1 MIKWR
6 CTLCTLCCKLYTP
19 LVLPEDVK
27 RIQESLKLPMSAF
40 ITFYRP
46 TDFDGPLDE
55 SYQGLLFN
63 TKDGPVVMGLSRVDL
78 PDGEVGCVFLK
89 NNLCSIHSHRPF
101 VCRQFPFKPVNED
114 SMDGPFTL
122 MDDPCFG
129 KHATDEVVDEKPLR
143 QNYRIFQEKEQE
155 YLSKVREW
163 NDGPASGSKNFA
175 DFLSFVGLQ
184 WS

>member
-6 CTLCTLCCKLYTP
+6 CTLCALCCKLYTP

-46 TDFDGPLDE
+46 DDFDGPLDE

-63 TKDGPVVMGLSRVDL
+63 TREGQLVMSLSRVDL
-78 PDGEVGCVFLK
+78 PEGDVGCVFLK
-89 NNLCSIHSHRPF
+89 NNLCSIHAHRPY
-101 VCRQFPFKPVNED
+101 VCRQFPFKPVDED
-114 SMDGPFTL
+114 N
-122 MDDPCFG
+122 
-129 KHATDEVVDEKPLR
+129 EVVDENPLR
-143 QNYRIFQEKEQE
+143 QNYRTFQEKEKD
-155 YLSKVREW
+155 YLSKVKEW
-163 NDGPASGSKNFA
+163 NEGPESGSRDFA
-175 DFLSFVGLQ
+175 DFLYFVGLQ

>member
-6 CTLCTLCCKLYTP
+6 CTLCALCCKLYTP

-46 TDFDGPLDE
+46 TDFEGPLDE

-63 TKDGPVVMGLSRVDL
+63 TREGQLVMGLSRVDL
-78 PDGEVGCVFLK
+78 PEGDVGCVFLK
-89 NNLCSIHSHRPF
+89 NNLCSIHAHRPY
-101 VCRQFPFKPVNED
+101 VCRQFPFKPVDEENME
-114 SMDGPFTL
+114 GAFTL

-129 KHATDEVVDEKPLR
+129 KHATDEVVDENPLR
-143 QNYRIFQEKEQE
+143 QNYRVFQEKEKD

-163 NDGPASGSKNFA
+163 NEGPESRSKDFA
-175 DFLSFVGLQ
+175 DFLYFVGLQ

>member
-1 MIKWR
+1 
-6 CTLCTLCCKLYTP
+6 
-19 LVLPEDVK
+19 LPEDVK

-40 ITFYRP
+40 ITFYGP
-46 TDFDGPLDE
+46 DDFEGPLDE

-78 PDGEVGCVFLK
+78 PEGDVGCVFLK
-89 NNLCSIHSHRPF
+89 NNLCSIHAHRPY
-101 VCRQFPFKPVNED
+101 VCRQFPFKPVDED
-114 SMDGPFTL
+114 NPDGPFTL

-129 KHATDEVVDEKPLR
+129 KHATDEVVDEAPLR
-143 QNYRIFQEKEQE
+143 RNFRAFQQKEQE

-163 NDGPASGSKNFA
+163 NDTPESEAKDFA
-175 DFLSFVGLQ
+175 DFLSFVGLH